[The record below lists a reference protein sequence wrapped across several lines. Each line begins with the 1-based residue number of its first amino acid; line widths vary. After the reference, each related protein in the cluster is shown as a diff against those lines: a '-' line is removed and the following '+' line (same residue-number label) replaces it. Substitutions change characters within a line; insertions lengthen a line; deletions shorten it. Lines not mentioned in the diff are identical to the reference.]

1 MGDGKFEALR
11 QSGVSAKA
19 VDALER
25 HVGAAADGELCRI
38 NALDFGKQYG
48 LTDDQSIDVF
58 LHAAKRGLF
67 EMSWNLLCKGCGS
80 VMSTAEHL
88 RQMTD
93 EHPLCELCSVG
104 VPLSLDELVEV
115 SFTVS
120 PTVRRIAAH
129 DPASMTMWNY
139 TRQLYFSPSLQLPKG
154 EEWDAMSQE
163 MSLADDVIPPGS
175 RVVLQLT
182 LPHHYVIVF
191 DAYNH
196 LGCHLDVKGEPVK
209 TRQEV

>member
-1 MGDGKFEALR
+1 MGDPRFDSLR
-11 QSGVSAKA
+11 QALPAAA
-19 VDALER
+19 VAALEK
-25 HVGAAADGELCRI
+25 HVAEAQDWELCRI
-38 NALDFGKQYG
+38 NALVFAQRYG
-48 LTDDQSIDVF
+48 LTEDQSIDLF
-58 LHAAKRGLF
+58 LHASKRGLF
-67 EMSWNLLCKGCGS
+67 EMSWNMLCSGCGC

-139 TRQLYFSPSLQLPKG
+139 TRQ
-154 EEWDAMSQE
+154 
-163 MSLADDVIPPGS
+163 
-175 RVVLQLT
+175 
-182 LPHHYVIVF
+182 
-191 DAYNH
+191 
-196 LGCHLDVKGEPVK
+196 
-209 TRQEV
+209 